1 MAMTMVTIRL
11 PNSLHL
17 GLKELAYVR
26 RKSMNT
32 TAIEALRAAI
42 LANQHAARVFA
53 DEEAKNDAVV
63 EPPA

>member
-1 MAMTMVTIRL
+1 
-11 PNSLHL
+11 
-17 GLKELAYVR
+17 
-26 RKSMNT
+26 MNT